1 MQYSVKYFH
10 IDHARAASQKLQ
22 ETNLGPMIT
31 NISKSSNLNPFKQ
44 KKFTNVF
51 FKKMCGF
58 CIQKNSIICFLIYF
72 LNLLCN
78 LL

>member
-44 KKFTNVF
+44 KNTNVF
-51 FKKMCGF
+51 
-58 CIQKNSIICFLIYF
+58 KNNVVFASRKTL
-72 LNLLCN
+72 
-78 LL
+78 

>member
-44 KKFTNVF
+44 KEIYKRIFLKNVVF
-51 FKKMCGF
+51 ASRKT
-58 CIQKNSIICFLIYF
+58 L
-72 LNLLCN
+72 
-78 LL
+78 